1 MELWD
6 IIQAVNLAPE
16 QPDSIIWT
24 LTTDSTYSASS
35 AYKAQFFGGQ
45 ARFLATKIWA
55 AHAEPKCKLFGWLAL
70 HGKLLTADMLAIR
83 GWPHEPLC
91 PLCLHAPETANHLCK
106 DCPFTIAIWN
116 RMKTWDN
123 DDSPDNRHVHQSIT
137 EWWDD
142 LISGK
147 AIWRSPISQRK
158 TSSRGIVPSTASGR
172 PYRPTLTDLFS
183 PLFLFLLFSLRGFLG
198 HIPTLS

>member
-1 MELWD
+1 MSTLSYSCSWFVALHKTVFLIKFSLLNYWISKPSPTQLTQYLELWD

-70 HGKLLTADMLAIR
+70 HGKLLTADMLAIM

-91 PLCLHAPETANHLCK
+91 PLCLHVPETANHLCK

-116 RMKTWDN
+116 RMKT
-123 DDSPDNRHVHQSIT
+123 
-137 EWWDD
+137 
-142 LISGK
+142 
-147 AIWRSPISQRK
+147 
-158 TSSRGIVPSTASGR
+158 
-172 PYRPTLTDLFS
+172 
-183 PLFLFLLFSLRGFLG
+183 
-198 HIPTLS
+198 